1 MEIKTLNRGEA
12 QKAMD
17 EWIENYPE
25 LPSVDS
31 GYASIRND
39 LQSINRKIRSD
50 IAGTKRS
57 DNYLTDAYMGL
68 ALYEYFWN
76 QQGFTL
82 RTAADDGFWRYLSVK
97 VVPDIVAQRWGKD
110 NSDHFWSKPTRIW
123 LRSVWWYVHLAWQG
137 SSKSTKKLLESPNL
151 NTDTILNFVERNGRK
166 GTCVNAYRHII
177 RIYGKL
183 PEQTVRQYGR
193 NKAASS
199 DDLFRV
205 VMKLNTAKMLVL
217 EPALCLGGEK
227 GYALELFRDAGV
239 DPDVS

>member
-97 VVPDIVAQRWGKD
+97 VVPDIVAQRC
-110 NSDHFWSKPTRIW
+110 
-123 LRSVWWYVHLAWQG
+123 RS
-137 SSKSTKKLLESPNL
+137 
-151 NTDTILNFVERNGRK
+151 NFVHSA
-166 GTCVNAYRHII
+166 AY
-177 RIYGKL
+177 
-183 PEQTVRQYGR
+183 
-193 NKAASS
+193 
-199 DDLFRV
+199 
-205 VMKLNTAKMLVL
+205 
-217 EPALCLGGEK
+217 
-227 GYALELFRDAGV
+227 
-239 DPDVS
+239 